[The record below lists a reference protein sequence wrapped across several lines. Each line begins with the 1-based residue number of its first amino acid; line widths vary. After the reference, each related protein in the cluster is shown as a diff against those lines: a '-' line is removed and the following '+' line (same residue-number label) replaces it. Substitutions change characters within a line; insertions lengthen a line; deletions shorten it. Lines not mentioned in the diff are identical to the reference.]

1 MTDLVN
7 STKTNIHF
15 FILLGL
21 VFLVGASLRLHLLSG
36 QILLDDEW
44 HGINFVIANKTY
56 MNILTNVNPI
66 DNSSPLF
73 NFYRLFLYRTIGWS
87 EFMLRLPAILAGIS
101 SLLILPFLIRKQ
113 INNRAALIF
122 ALLLAISP
130 FSIFYSRF
138 SRAYSLA
145 MLLCFW
151 ALILFYQWIISAKR
165 GYAVGF
171 IVIGGMAVYAHLFSI
186 VGIFTPLAV
195 TFGILI
201 MHRTKMVK
209 TVRPLMKVSLK
220 QLSVLA
226 LIVSAITALLIAPA
240 LLANTRLPWTS
251 GHLTTETLLT
261 AATLISGTANVPLTI
276 VFFILGG
283 MGFIVFTKQKPLL
296 GVIFAF
302 AIAAYFLALLAA
314 RPNGIDT
321 ALVFVR
327 YMIVAIPIALTMV
340 AVAMDKISS
349 MIQNRLTDKGPGRIL
364 PAIITLGFVGLLLP
378 VGPLADIYTT
388 PNNFSNHSA
397 FQGTYQTVNWEQS
410 DANHVYPAHSVR
422 ADQIPKFYHWLK
434 TQPQYDT
441 IIEYPFD
448 ICNYN
453 NLLYYYQHFHQKRTI
468 AGYCS
473 DARLIGYER
482 PKASDEGKFN
492 VGIYC
497 VDQSLVHT
505 DCGRLAFRNMV
516 DVTNIDAVIR
526 CPADFV
532 VLHKYIVAMKVM
544 PKRTGTIPVYY
555 QSVPALAVGFRKIWG
570 HPVYEDNQ
578 IICFRIKKPGPEG
591 PALGYPHPNAL
602 KIQRGMRYSEHTISQ
617 SGHITN

>member
-1 MTDLVN
+1 MI
-7 STKTNIHF
+7 SSKTNIHF
-15 FILLGL
+15 FIILGL
-21 VFLVGASLRLHLLSG
+21 VFVVGAFFRLYLLSG

-44 HGINFVIANKTY
+44 HGINFVIASKTY
-56 MNILTNVNPI
+56 MKILTSLNPV

-73 NFYRLFLYRTIGWS
+73 NFYRLFLYHSIGWS

-101 SLLILPFLIRKQ
+101 SLLILPILIRKQ

-145 MLLCFW
+145 MLLCFL
-151 ALILFYQWIISAKR
+151 AIFLFYQWIISAKR

-171 IVIGGMAVYAHLFSI
+171 IVMGGMAVYAHLFSI

-195 TFGILI
+195 TFGIII
-201 MHRTKMVK
+201 MHRAKMVE

-226 LIVSAITALLIAPA
+226 LIVSALTALLIAPA
-240 LLANTRLPWTS
+240 LLTNTRLPWTS
-251 GHLTTETLLT
+251 GHMTTECLLSAT
-261 AATLISGTANVPLTI
+261 TLISGTANIPLTI
-276 VFFILGG
+276 AFFVLGG
-283 MGFIVFTKQKPLL
+283 MGFIVFAKQNPLL
-296 GVIFAF
+296 GGLFAF
-302 AIAAYFLALLAA
+302 AVAAYVLILLVA

-327 YMIVAIPIALTMV
+327 YMIVALPIALTMV
-340 AVAMDKISS
+340 AVAIDRISS
-349 MIQNRLTDKGPGRIL
+349 MIQNHLADKGPGRIL
-364 PAIITLGFVGLLLP
+364 PTVITLGFAGLFLTA
-378 VGPLADIYTT
+378 GPHTDIYAT

-397 FQGTYQTVNWEQS
+397 FQGSYQAINWEQS
-410 DANHVYPAHSVR
+410 DAHHVYPAFSVR

-434 TQPQYDT
+434 TQPQYDA
-441 IIEYPFD
+441 IVEYPFD

-473 DARLIGYER
+473 NASIIGYSR

-492 VGIYC
+492 VGFFC
-497 VDQSLVHT
+497 VDQSLVNA
-505 DCGRLAFRNMV
+505 DYNRLAFRNMV
-516 DVTNIDAVIR
+516 DVADMDAVIR
-526 CPADFV
+526 SPADFI
-532 VLHKYIVAMKVM
+532 VLHKYIMAMKIM
-544 PKRTGTIPVYY
+544 PKKTGTIPIYY
-555 QSVPALAVGFRKIWG
+555 QSVTALASGFRKIWG
-570 HPVYEDNQ
+570 APVYEDKQ
-578 IICFRIKKPGPEG
+578 IICFRIKPRKT
-591 PALGYPHPNAL
+591 NAQIFPSL
-602 KIQRGMRYSEHTISQ
+602 Q
-617 SGHITN
+617 